1 MSNDNVIEFIN
12 KNCKN
17 QEHSLCHGKWSGFG
31 INVVCECDCHKKN
44 NAADGFAMPDSAT
57 ANQYPLEVTKD
68 NGEQ

>member
-31 INVVCECDCHKKN
+31 INVVCECTCHEKKFN
-44 NAADGFAMPDSAT
+44 VADGFEGPDSA
-57 ANQYPLEVTKD
+57 ASSQEPLEFTKVD
-68 NGEQ
+68 N